1 MPLIFGYTYNPD
13 GASFSR
19 VHFSKKEAMRIL
31 DGLLWIGI
39 LLGALRLSESTDD
52 CDDAPDESVKSTCRQ
67 IEKWDKNTRN
77 ITVAPV
83 PSARKST
90 ERKHTKTVYE
100 CMDTSC
106 LCNFYGRGLFH
117 QCRFNKVVRK
127 EYRVMSDDERNRYH
141 KALWTIKNNG
151 RYDQLTQVHSQYTLS
166 PGAHSGPGFLPWH
179 REFLKRLEF
188 VIREV
193 DPTVAL
199 PYWDST
205 LDSSIPDP
213 SKSVLWSDELMG
225 SQDSDGQMRRGA
237 FKGWYTSDHT
247 RYFKR
252 NIGAKGQL
260 LIGSVVSNLI
270 NGGTLRDIL
279 SFTARSQYCS
289 ERAGW
294 GALEYIHGGPHV
306 YTGGDMEYIPI
317 STNDPLFFNHHCMID
332 LIWEQWR
339 QKHQTERERETSY
352 PPDNEA
358 CSSSAHYGNV
368 QMVPFYPFTN
378 RDGLSNKYTGNLYE
392 YAPRPTCSQSKPN
405 GCGSKYLFCDFSH
418 GTPRCASKIM
428 LGGRCDGYNSN
439 EQQCYGG
446 VCHNGYCTKKSPEPK
461 PTTPPRVN
469 ETCFNEN
476 QCCEPWA
483 QRGEC
488 RNNPSYM
495 TSKCK
500 ASCGICTPTTY
511 SLSNSF
517 GKCVNL
523 YRDCRAMFLRGDCE
537 NNVDWMKTNCRQAC
551 NLCNIQSRC

>member
-1 MPLIFGYTYNPD
+1 
-13 GASFSR
+13 
-19 VHFSKKEAMRIL
+19 
-31 DGLLWIGI
+31 
-39 LLGALRLSESTDD
+39 
-52 CDDAPDESVKSTCRQ
+52 
-67 IEKWDKNTRN
+67 
-77 ITVAPV
+77 
-83 PSARKST
+83 
-90 ERKHTKTVYE
+90 
-100 CMDTSC
+100 MDTSC

-127 EYRVMSDDERNRYH
+127 EYRVMSDDERN
-141 KALWTIKNNG
+141 
-151 RYDQLTQVHSQYTLS
+151 
-166 PGAHSGPGFLPWH
+166 
-179 REFLKRLEF
+179 RLEF

-279 SFTARSQYCS
+279 SFTARSQVC
-289 ERAGW
+289 
-294 GALEYIHGGPHV
+294 
-306 YTGGDMEYIPI
+306 DMEYIPI

-378 RDGLSNKYTGNLYE
+378 RDGLSNKYT
-392 YAPRPTCSQSKPN
+392 
-405 GCGSKYLFCDFSH
+405 D
-418 GTPRCASKIM
+418 
-428 LGGRCDGYNSN
+428 

-469 ETCFNEN
+469 EVSEN
-476 QCCEPWA
+476 
-483 QRGEC
+483 
-488 RNNPSYM
+488 
-495 TSKCK
+495 
-500 ASCGICTPTTY
+500 
-511 SLSNSF
+511 
-517 GKCVNL
+517 
-523 YRDCRAMFLRGDCE
+523 
-537 NNVDWMKTNCRQAC
+537 
-551 NLCNIQSRC
+551 